1 MKAIMIMY
9 DSLCRDLLPCYGGK
23 IELPNFKRLA
33 EKTAVFDNCYVC
45 SLPCMPA
52 RRELHTGRPNLL
64 HRSWGPIEPFDDS
77 MPELL
82 SQAGIHTHLATDHF
96 HYTQDGGATYHEQI
110 GRAHV

>member
-45 SLPCMPA
+45 SPLYARPA
-52 RRELHTGRPNLL
+52 GTSHRP
-64 HRSWGPIEPFDDS
+64 P
-77 MPELL
+77 
-82 SQAGIHTHLATDHF
+82 
-96 HYTQDGGATYHEQI
+96 
-110 GRAHV
+110 